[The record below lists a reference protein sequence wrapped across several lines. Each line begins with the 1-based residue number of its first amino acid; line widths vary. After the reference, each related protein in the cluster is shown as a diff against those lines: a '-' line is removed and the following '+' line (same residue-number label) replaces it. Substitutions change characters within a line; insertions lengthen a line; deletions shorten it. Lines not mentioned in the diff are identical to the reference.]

1 MSDGK
6 FHQFR
11 PPLYHVAQRPEAG
24 RRERDG
30 QGENAKASRNGP
42 AQRRSTQGASEQ
54 KGWDAYRKW
63 LSSVS
68 GKAKSERVPVD
79 ASIYSWKGYQ
89 NWADRVRQ
97 SWKSEDS

>member
-6 FHQFR
+6 SHEFR
-11 PPLYHVAQRPEAG
+11 PPLYNDEA
-24 RRERDG
+24 RATQG
-30 QGENAKASRNGP
+30 Q
-42 AQRRSTQGASEQ
+42 QRRNDSLPRNPQRGSEQ

-63 LSSVS
+63 LSTVS
-68 GKAKSERVPVD
+68 SNTQSPRAPLD

-97 SWKSEDS
+97 SWKSDES

>member
-6 FHQFR
+6 PHQFR
-11 PPLYHVAQRPEAG
+11 PPLYHSEPGADNG
-24 RRERDG
+24 RRDASVQRD
-30 QGENAKASRNGP
+30 RP
-42 AQRRSTQGASEQ
+42 AQQLREQ

-68 GKAKSERVPVD
+68 GNKPQSERAPVD
-79 ASIYSWKGYQ
+79 ASIYSWKGYH

-97 SWKSEDS
+97 SWKAEEKES

>member
-6 FHQFR
+6 SHEFR
-11 PPLYHVAQRPEAG
+11 PPLYHSDSRRGTARSERAD
-24 RRERDG
+24 RRE
-30 QGENAKASRNGP
+30 NP
-42 AQRRSTQGASEQ
+42 TQQVREQ

-68 GKAKSERVPVD
+68 TSRPQAERAPVD
-79 ASIYSWKGYQ
+79 ASIYSWKGYH

-97 SWKSEDS
+97 SWKADEN